1 MSGHSKAT
9 DGNPIFYVYQD
20 LDRSEAHEA
29 GQHTGYRADE
39 PMIQDW
45 MYSIDTSRCR
55 LDPCN

>member
-20 LDRSEAHEA
+20 LDRSDAHEA

-39 PMIQDW
+39 P
-45 MYSIDTSRCR
+45 TR
-55 LDPCN
+55 LDVQYRYIRV